1 MAKYETITAEHYKE
15 PVVGERKHRQLRR
28 RGLIRDRRFKGRLV
42 GHIYVC
48 VTVLT
53 KRYNYVFARTI
64 FAVTIFSEDN
74 F

>member
-48 VTVLT
+48 VTVPT

-64 FAVTIFSEDN
+64 LQ
-74 F
+74 